1 MNQFLTQHQSSVKG
15 VISGWDRIRF
25 RGTIRW
31 LATLHGMASFLRTI
45 GVLLVQFRSWAM
57 QMTAELKNDAAQLCE
72 REGLICVIT
81 CVESCQTA
89 ITALLAA
96 QNASTK
102 QLVQLA
108 V

>member
-1 MNQFLTQHQSSVKG
+1 MAFEIEIFVRCSSVK
-15 VISGWDRIRF
+15 
-25 RGTIRW
+25 
-31 LATLHGMASFLRTI
+31 FLRVRHGTQ
-45 GVLLVQFRSWAM
+45 GYQL
-57 QMTAELKNDAAQLCE
+57 TAK
-72 REGLICVIT
+72 G
-81 CVESCQTA
+81 QTA